1 MPDWTY
7 QTIFRAPLRQLP
19 YATSSAL
26 VFGVLGRLGR
36 FAAGRFVIR
45 MMGHAQ
51 APADV
56 RLIKGDWDLKSSCAL
71 GSGVDQSAQAVSALS
86 LFGVGLQEVGPFD
99 LRESSGG
106 DPPLVTAEGRAR
118 ERCGTQWTPD
128 GVCISRCQPVVS
140 SADLIGQLQRQHFR
154 NDVPVLAH
162 LLLDDSTAMPAVR
175 TLADQLQGLV
185 AGVVLTVDSSFTA
198 AGSAQQ
204 SSADP
209 NGAQSSVAQQEADF
223 RNAVAAGHTLAEY
236 GFRVLLAVDAARLP
250 PERVHADSPF
260 AGWLLNFDDVD
271 QAVDGLPA
279 MVRRLSVNADQEL
292 TIVRAKVCEPY
303 DALRLRQ
310 AGADVV
316 LLDEGLPVAGPGL
329 PKRINAAELATQRA
343 ALKASTAFD
352 AAGCPQIPAPQQS
365 WLWGLLLGI
374 ALTLGGIMALAIGS
388 TRVVLPYD
396 EEFLGM
402 LREEICAINPQ
413 LLPFMSHDRVTLAG
427 TMLALGPLYCLLAW
441 FADRTGQHW
450 AKVAWVASA
459 FIGFFSFFSFLGFGY
474 FDPFHAFI
482 SVVLFQLTLFGL
494 RSDQQPYRLVEYD
507 LHNSSRWRRAL
518 WGQLLMVIHGAAIL
532 IAGVVISGFGMT
544 TVFVSQD
551 LEFMNTTRDAL
562 LSANPRLVPL
572 VAHDRASF
580 GGMLLATGLTVLLTA
595 LWGWQRG
602 RRWLWWSLAFT
613 GTTAYGC
620 ALAIHWSVGYTSL
633 VHLLPA
639 YGGLAALWLSLL
651 LSRGWMFED
660 AAVSDPAV
668 SGAASHGDRSKR
680 QVT

>member
-26 VFGVLGRLGR
+26 VFGMLGRLGR
-36 FAAGRFVIR
+36 FVAGRFVIR

-56 RLIKGDWDLKSSCAL
+56 RLVKGDWDLKSPCAL
-71 GSGVDQSAQAVSALS
+71 GSGVDQSAQAISALS
-86 LFGVGLQEVGPFD
+86 LFGIGLQEVGPFD
-99 LRESSGG
+99 LRESSGWN
-106 DPPLVTAEGRAR
+106 DPPQVTAEERAR
-118 ERCGTQWTPD
+118 ERRGTQWTPD
-128 GVCISRCQPVVS
+128 GVCISRCQAVVS
-140 SADLIGQLQRQHFR
+140 SDDLIRQLQRQHFR

-162 LLLDDSTAMPAVR
+162 LLLDESTTAAAVR
-175 TLADQLQGLV
+175 TLAKQLQGLV
-185 AGVVLTVDSSFTA
+185 TGVVLTVTSTDSTA
-198 AGSAQQ
+198 GGAQQ
-204 SSADP
+204 SSAES
-209 NGAQSSVAQQEADF
+209 NGAEPSGAQQDVDF
-223 RNAVAAGHTLAEY
+223 RNVVAVGHSLVEY

-250 PERVHADSPF
+250 PEYVFADSLF
-260 AGWLLNFDDVD
+260 AGWLLNFDDVG
-271 QAVDGLPA
+271 QAVESLSSV
-279 MVRRLSVNADQEL
+279 VRRMSVNADQEL
-292 TIVRAKVCEPY
+292 IIVRADICEPH
-303 DALRLRQ
+303 DGLRLRQ

-316 LLDEGLPVAGPGL
+316 LLDEGLPIAGPGL
-329 PKRINAAELATQRA
+329 PKRINAVELAAQRA
-343 ALKASTAFD
+343 ALTAAD
-352 AAGCPQIPAPQQS
+352 ATGGSQIAAPRQS

-374 ALTLGGIMALAIGS
+374 ALTVGGIMALAIGS

-494 RSDQQPYRLVEYD
+494 RSDQQPYRLVEFD
-507 LHNSSRWRRAL
+507 LHNSATWRRAL

-602 RRWLWWSLAFT
+602 RRWLWWSLALT

-639 YGGLAALWLSLL
+639 YGGLAALWLALL
-651 LSRGWMFED
+651 LSRAWMFED
-660 AAVSDPAV
+660 AALI
-668 SGAASHGDRSKR
+668 GAASGGHRSML
-680 QVT
+680 QID